1 MPKHL
6 KYERLLTVGER
17 QILTHGLPRRLWQ
30 DLYHLLMT
38 VTWPRLFAGFAGYF
52 LLFNLLFATL
62 YRVHPVGITHVDPPG
77 YWGLFFFSVET
88 FATVGYGD
96 MHPQALY
103 AHVIVTTE
111 IFLSILSIALMTG
124 MIFARFSR
132 PTARFMFARHGVIMP
147 LDGKPTLM
155 LRAANARQN
164 IIMEAQAHLRLLRDE
179 LTVEGFRIRR
189 IYDLSLRRY
198 QHPVFLFGW
207 NLLHVIDESSP
218 LYEQT
223 AQSMAATRSTVLL
236 TVSGTDETTGQT
248 LMARQQYSASSL
260 HWNHRFIDI
269 LTSGPDGVDRL
280 DYTKFHEIEPLNP

>member
-1 MPKHL
+1 MARHS
-6 KYERLLTVGER
+6 KYQRRLTLGDR
-17 QILTHGLPRRLWQ
+17 HILTQGLPRRLWQ
-30 DLYHLLMT
+30 DLYHFFMT
-38 VTWPRLFAGFAGYF
+38 VSWPRLFAGFAGYF
-52 LLFNLLFATL
+52 LLFNLLFAAL
-62 YRVHPVGITHVDPPG
+62 YRLHPIGITRVDPPG
-77 YWGLFFFSVET
+77 YWGLFFFSIET

-103 AHVIVTTE
+103 AHLLASME

-124 MIFARFSR
+124 MVFARFSR
-132 PTARFMFARHGVIMP
+132 PSARFMFARHGVIMP

-164 IIMEAQAHLRLLRDE
+164 IIMEAQAQLRLMRDE

-189 IYDLSLRRY
+189 IYDLPLRRY

-207 NLLHVIDESSP
+207 NLMHVIDETSP
-218 LYEQT
+218 LHGQDT
-223 AQSMAATRSTVLL
+223 QSMAATRTTVML

-248 LMARQQYSASSL
+248 LMARQQYSASAL

-269 LTSGPDGVDRL
+269 LTTGADGVDRF
-280 DYTKFHEIEPLNP
+280 DYTKFHDIEPLNS